1 MIDLE
6 KARLA
11 FEEYLEQF
19 CREDEKIKL
28 KIVHTKGVVRCA
40 AKICDGMRLSRED
53 CDLAQ
58 LIALLHD
65 IGRFEQVRRF
75 DSFEPSVMNHAAYGT
90 ELLFGS
96 RQMIRRFV
104 KEDTWDAAIRQAI
117 GRHSDYS
124 VGEGLSS
131 RELLHARLIRDADK
145 LDNCRVKLEDSIEV
159 MLGCSAGEAG
169 SQDISPE
176 VWEECKSRK
185 SVHLEKRKTKM
196 DYWVSY
202 IAYFLTSIIHLPPGS
217 FKKSG
222 MWNGSSGGFH
232 TGIRRRKKRC
242 KSWENG
248 RKNICKNL
256 RAVCD
261 RP

>member
-19 CREDEKIKL
+19 CREDEKIRL

-40 AKICDGMRLSRED
+40 AKICDGMGLSRED

-104 KEDTWDAAIRQAI
+104 KEDTWDAVIRQAI

-124 VGEGLSS
+124 LEEGLST

-169 SQDISPE
+169 SQYISPE

-202 IAYFLTSIIHLPPGS
+202 IAYFFDINYPASAQIIQKERYVERIIGRIPYRNQETKERMQKLGEWAEEYLQ
-217 FKKSG
+217 KLA
-222 MWNGSSGGFH
+222 GG
-232 TGIRRRKKRC
+232 
-242 KSWENG
+242 
-248 RKNICKNL
+248 L
-256 RAVCD
+256 
-261 RP
+261 

>member
-40 AKICDGMRLSRED
+40 AKICDGMGLSRED

-104 KEDTWDAAIRQAI
+104 KENTWDEMICQAI

-131 RELLHARLIRDADK
+131 RELLHACLIRDADK
-145 LDNCRVKLEDSIEV
+145 LDNCRVKLDDSIEV

-169 SQDISPE
+169 SQYISPE

-202 IAYFLTSIIHLPPGS
+202 IAYFFDINYPASAQIIQKERYVERIIGRIPYRNQETKERMQKLGEWAEEYLQ
-217 FKKSG
+217 KLA
-222 MWNGSSGGFH
+222 GG
-232 TGIRRRKKRC
+232 
-242 KSWENG
+242 
-248 RKNICKNL
+248 L
-256 RAVCD
+256 
-261 RP
+261 

>member
-1 MIDLE
+1 MIDLQH
-6 KARLA
+6 ARSE
-11 FEEYLEQF
+11 FDNYLSQF
-19 CREDEKIKL
+19 DREDEKIQL
-28 KIVHTKGVVRCA
+28 KIVHTDGVIQSVSE
-40 AKICDGMRLSRED
+40 ICRRMQLDEED
-53 CDLAQ
+53 VQLAQ

-65 IGRFEQVRRF
+65 IGRFEQIRLF

-104 KEDTWDAAIRQAI
+104 KENTWDEMICQAI

-131 RELLHARLIRDADK
+131 RELLHACLIRDADK
-145 LDNCRVKLEDSIEV
+145 LDNCRVKLDDSIEV

-169 SQDISPE
+169 SQYISPE

-202 IAYFLTSIIHLPPGS
+202 IAYFFDINYPASAQIIQKERYVERIIGRIPYRNQETKERMQKLGEWAEEYLQ
-217 FKKSG
+217 KLA
-222 MWNGSSGGFH
+222 GG
-232 TGIRRRKKRC
+232 
-242 KSWENG
+242 
-248 RKNICKNL
+248 L
-256 RAVCD
+256 
-261 RP
+261 